1 MNSAAAA
8 TSGISSGRTISVRR
22 MVANR
27 VDSRRPSAK
36 ASASVRLGM
45 IVPAA

>member
-8 TSGISSGRTISVRR
+8 TSGISSGSTNSVRR
-22 MVANR
+22 MLV
-27 VDSRRPSAK
+27 SACAFAQAK
-36 ASASVRLGM
+36 RERSASVRLGM